1 MFELEE
7 YSSGFHDGFLNKYA
21 DSSGP
26 TLDFFISDSLH
37 DMLDV
42 DIRSEVA
49 NVVGS
54 VTDYETCLA
63 ELPSAFDHSTDLLH
77 TNGSSSNGVAITSSS
92 AHKEPTSVL
101 SSWSS
106 HFGGLG
112 SSNSSSSWLGANNDF
127 LADVGACVNPI
138 SVMPLISSSLLH
150 MSPKTNLNANI
161 LRSSSP
167 PPPSPNVNDTKSHLT
182 FSPAHIKISA
192 SSIRNEQLTA
202 HIPKQQIIAI
212 SSTVTTATTAP
223 ATMATNSA
231 LQRKNAAVEAIKKDL
246 GTEMRKVVPVATNEG
261 GNLVFKANPVAV
273 SREGSSSSSSTSAI
287 LTATSSSSTTSSA
300 SSATSTS
307 SSTIK
312 LGPGIGGLTFAN
324 NITTYNKLKQTSN
337 NNTTQHSSSTTTS
350 TGGTTKLNQG
360 STTTITA
367 NGSALVL
374 KRERESSP
382 LQTITTN
389 GNNNHNNNGGGGQNL
404 TKIISRNGV
413 QTSTSFTA
421 KSIAHAN
428 YLQQQHQQQQQQ
440 QQNNSSNG
448 SQNSN
453 YSTNIV
459 SYNPNNSTTTSASN
473 SPTSSNS
480 SSPNLATAA
489 VKPLQ
494 QKVKP
499 PQVESEFPKP
509 AYSYSCL
516 IAMALKNSRSGSL
529 PVSEIYSFM
538 CEHFP
543 YFKTAPSGWKN
554 SVRHNLSLNK
564 CFEKIEKPPT
574 NGNQRKGCL
583 WAMNPERIAKMDE
596 EVQKWSKKDPMAIR
610 NAMVYPEHL
619 EALERG
625 EMKHGSSGD
634 SDAEMDSQSEIEEAS
649 DLEEQELDETLV
661 DNMLVEE
668 ELDEDMIHAVSIK
681 TEDIHHMSDN
691 EDDSGVAAG
700 GGGGNDIV
708 ISRLSNLQQQ
718 RRATMSSPITLST
731 KAVNGG
737 GGINSLSD
745 SLQRD
750 FDIEVED
757 IYDAIDI
764 DDDKEAVRM
773 AISQSDIIELSP
785 ADYNISAAVGAGGN
799 NENHQSP
806 KRARLNI
813 NYSIGPAGEIE
824 KQIQNQQQQQRHIQM
839 QNIKKIVKVQNIQDL
854 QHIQQQLQQQ
864 QQQIVVQTISSSNN
878 GGLQQQHQHTTAGQ
892 FTQIG
897 TLSALGEATNHQ
909 TSRRK
914 MQLVNRIA

>member
-26 TLDFFISDSLH
+26 TLDFYISDSLQ

-54 VTDYETCLA
+54 ASDYDTCLGD
-63 ELPSAFDHSTDLLH
+63 LPSSFDHGTDALSLI
-77 TNGSSSNGVAITSSS
+77 NGSNSIGSNKDGNII
-92 AHKEPTSVL
+92 

-106 HFGGLG
+106 TTTTSTYGLG
-112 SSNSSSSWLGANNDF
+112 SSNSSSSWFGANSDF

-150 MSPKTNLNANI
+150 LSPKTNLNANS

-192 SSIRNEQLTA
+192 NSIRNEQLTS
-202 HIPKQQIIAI
+202 HIPKQQIVAI
-212 SSTVTTATTAP
+212 SSAVTSATTAP

-231 LQRKNAAVEAIKKDL
+231 LQRKNPAIEAIKKDL
-246 GTEMRKVVPVATNEG
+246 GSDLRKVVPVTSAAAASSSMNDG
-261 GNLVFKANPVAV
+261 GIVFKTNPIAVTGSSTSNTITTYANGRNSPANQQQIITTTTTT
-273 SREGSSSSSSTSAI
+273 SSSTPPTSSASSSSSS
-287 LTATSSSSTTSSA
+287 
-300 SSATSTS
+300 S

-324 NITTYNKLKQTSN
+324 NITYNKLKQH
-337 NNTTQHSSSTTTS
+337 TT
-350 TGGTTKLNQG
+350 TTKLNQG
-360 STTTITA
+360 STTITA
-367 NGSALVL
+367 NGAIVL
-374 KRERESSP
+374 KRDRASSP
-382 LQTITTN
+382 LQTITTIN
-389 GNNNHNNNGGGGQNL
+389 GSNGQHV
-404 TKIISRNGV
+404 TKILSRNGV
-413 QTSTSFTA
+413 QTSTSFTP
-421 KSIAHAN
+421 KSIASSAHNA
-428 YLQQQHQQQQQQ
+428 YIQQQQQ
-440 QQNNSSNG
+440 QQNHQSNTGNSSP
-448 SQNSN
+448 SQNS
-453 YSTNIV
+453 
-459 SYNPNNSTTTSASN
+459 SYTISAGIGVFSSN
-473 SPTSSNS
+473 SNGNMSSASSNS
-480 SSPNLATAA
+480 SSSPHSNASSPNLIA

-494 QKVKP
+494 QKIKLAP
-499 PQVESEFPKP
+499 VESDFPKP

-583 WAMNPERIAKMDE
+583 WAMNPERITKMDE
-596 EVQKWSKKDPMAIR
+596 EVQKWSRKDPMAIR
-610 NAMVYPEHL
+610 NAMVCPEHL

-634 SDAEMDSQSEIEEAS
+634 SDVEMDSQSEIEEAS

-668 ELDEDMIHAVSIK
+668 DIDDELLNAVSIK
-681 TEDIHHMSDN
+681 TEEVQLSDN
-691 EDDSGVAAG
+691 EDEG
-700 GGGGNDIV
+700 GCDIV
-708 ISRLSNLQQQ
+708 VNHMGKIQHH
-718 RRATMSSPITLST
+718 RRATLSSPITLSSKGT
-731 KAVNGG
+731 TLNG
-737 GGINSLSD
+737 GGINSMTENMH
-745 SLQRD
+745 RD

-785 ADYNISAAVGAGGN
+785 ADYIANS
-799 NENHQSP
+799 ENHQSP

-824 KQIQNQQQQQRHIQM
+824 KQIQNQQRQIQNQLQM

-864 QQQIVVQTISSSNN
+864 QIVVQTISAN
-878 GGLQQQHQHTTAGQ
+878 GGGGGGIQQQTSNGQ
-892 FTQIG
+892 FTQIIG
-897 TLSALGEATNHQ
+897 GSLASNDNQ
-909 TSRRK
+909 NRRK